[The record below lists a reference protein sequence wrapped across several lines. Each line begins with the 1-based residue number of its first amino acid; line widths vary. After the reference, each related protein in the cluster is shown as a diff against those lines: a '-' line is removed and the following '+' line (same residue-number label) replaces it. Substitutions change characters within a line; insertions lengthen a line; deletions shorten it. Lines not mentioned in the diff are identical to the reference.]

1 MDLQTTVTLLATLAA
16 FALVLLFPSKASA
29 HCDTEDGPAVRD
41 GRTALRTGS
50 IAYALKW
57 IDADGEDEVR
67 AAFGAAQAAR
77 ESGDDTAAV
86 DRAFVETL
94 IRVHRAGEGEPFEG
108 IKPAGTPID
117 PVVAAA
123 DDSLVTGD
131 IGGLRGLVARERLPE
146 LERRFQTAL
155 ARKDFDVNDV
165 QAGRQYVAAYVSY
178 VKFAEGE
185 EHGDDHHHR
194 HEHDHRRFE

>member
-1 MDLQTTVTLLATLAA
+1 M
-16 FALVLLFPSKASA
+16 
-29 HCDTEDGPAVRD
+29 
-41 GRTALRTGS
+41 
-50 IAYALKW
+50 
-57 IDADGEDEVR
+57 
-67 AAFGAAQAAR
+67 
-77 ESGDDTAAV
+77 

-108 IKPAGTPID
+108 IQPAGTPID

-131 IGGLRGLVARERLPE
+131 IGGLRGLVTRERLPE

-194 HEHDHRRFE
+194 HEHNHRRFE